1 MSTPDKP
8 SKPQEAA
15 KASQSS
21 LSSDTLK
28 RLLPKPSRRTLFL
41 SVWGLIVVGVLV
53 ATRAV
58 LLPFFLALVLA
69 YVFSPVVAWIQGRKP
84 FGKTI
89 PRWLAVILLYTTL
102 LTGLGGFIAVGVP
115 RLAAEVELLASELPE
130 TVAQARDEW
139 VPALET
145 WLREA
150 MRESTDEAP
159 APGPEQVPSAED
171 APGDAIASA
180 PPPDVREHIEV
191 RPSEDGLGYRIDL
204 PEHGLVIEPMGHG
217 YRVTASEIDA
227 SDEGDLSQALSD
239 ALESMA
245 SDTRTTASAVLTTA
259 QSVVKVLVKGIFTF
273 FIMLMLSAYL
283 LITSDR
289 ILAFFRSLWTVN
301 RRRSFDRLVLRIDRG
316 MAGVVRGQ
324 LLIALVNGALSGVG
338 FYFLELR
345 YWPILTLIAT
355 VLSVIPIFGAII
367 STVPAVIIAL
377 QSGISTAMFTLV
389 WILVIHQIE
398 ANLLNP
404 KIMGDSA
411 KVHPVLVI
419 FALLAGEAVAGIAG
433 ALLAVPA
440 LSIVQSLFLH
450 YREVMLGVPKK
461 ADASVSDA

>member
-1 MSTPDKP
+1 MTTPDKP
-8 SKPQEAA
+8 SETTEAP

-41 SVWGLIVVGVLV
+41 SVWGLLVVSVLV

-58 LLPFFLALVLA
+58 LLPFFLALVVA

-89 PRWLAVILLYTTL
+89 PRWLAVVLLYATL
-102 LTGLGGFIAVGVP
+102 LTGLGGFVAVGVP

-159 APGPEQVPSAED
+159 VAPNGAGSADE
-171 APGDAIASA
+171 APGDAIAEA
-180 PPPDVREHIEV
+180 PPADVREHIEV

-217 YRVTASEIDA
+217 YRVTASEIDE
-227 SDEGDLSQALSD
+227 SSEGDLSQALSD

-259 QSVVKVLVKGIFTF
+259 QAVVRALVKGIFTF
-273 FIMLMLSAYL
+273 FIMLMLSAYM

-289 ILAFFRSLWTVN
+289 ILAFFRSLWTVK

-324 LLIALVNGALSGVG
+324 LLIALVNGLLSGVG

-355 VLSVIPIFGAII
+355 LLSVIPIFGAII

-377 QSGISTAMFTLV
+377 QNGLSTAALTLG

-461 ADASVSDA
+461 ADASISDA

>member
-1 MSTPDKP
+1 MSTPDDP
-8 SKPQEAA
+8 SETRESPQAVP
-15 KASQSS
+15 SS

-41 SVWGLIVVGVLV
+41 SVWGLIVVSVLV

-58 LLPFFLALVLA
+58 LLPFFLALVVA
-69 YVFSPVVAWIQGRKP
+69 YVFSPVVAWVQGRKP
-84 FGKTI
+84 FGKAI
-89 PRWLAVILLYTTL
+89 PRWLAVVMLYATL
-102 LTGLGGFIAVGVP
+102 LIGLGGFIAVGVP

-145 WLREA
+145 WLRDA
-150 MRESTDEAP
+150 MRDSTDEAP
-159 APGPEQVPSAED
+159 SELGGPPREEV
-171 APGDAIASA
+171 PGDVIAA
-180 PPPDVREHIEV
+180 ALAPDVREHIEV
-191 RPSEDGLGYRIDL
+191 RPSEDGLGYRVDL

-259 QSVVKVLVKGIFTF
+259 QSVVRALVKGIFTF
-273 FIMLMLSAYL
+273 FIMLMLSAYML
-283 LITSDR
+283 VTSDR
-289 ILAFFRSLWTVN
+289 ILAFFRSLWTVK

-338 FYFLELR
+338 FYFLDLR

-355 VLSVIPIFGAII
+355 LLSVIPIFGAII

-377 QSGISTAMFTLV
+377 QSGLSTAAFTLA
-389 WILVIHQIE
+389 WIFVIHQIE

-461 ADASVSDA
+461 ADASVSDV